1 MRLLRVIRS
10 TGPESGGPIEGLL
23 RNSEKLLRDG
33 HEVEVVS
40 LESEADAAKR
50 NFPFPLVALGGGIG
64 RYSYNPRLTPWIREN
79 ARRFDAVVLHG
90 LWNYTSYGAWRAL
103 RNQST
108 PYYVFSH
115 GMMDPWFRR
124 HYPFKHI
131 AKICYWWLCEGRV
144 LRDAAAV
151 LFTSD
156 EERVRARRV
165 FYGHSYKE
173 RVVRYGTSGP
183 TSNPDSDKAAFLAA
197 CPALKGKRFLL
208 FLSRIHPKKG
218 CDLLIQAFASCLE
231 VIGPDVDLVMAGPD
245 QVRWVSQLREQ
256 AKRLGV
262 EHRIHW
268 PGMLTGAPKW
278 GALRTADALILPSH
292 QENFGIAVAEAMACS
307 TPVLV
312 SDKVNIWREVEASK
326 GGFVEPDTQAGT
338 EKLIRR
344 FCELTAGERREM
356 ALAARDGFLEYF
368 DSEAAARDF
377 SRVIGFAQSQD
388 AASMPKKTRVLQIIH
403 STNPESGGPIEA
415 LLRTSEVLLREG
427 HKVEV
432 VSLDSEK
439 EAASREFDFPLVA
452 LGRGFTRYGYNP
464 ALASWMRQNADRFD
478 AVVMHGLWNYSSFGA
493 WRGLRKQAVPYYIYA
508 HGMMDPWFRR
518 QYPLKHIAKI
528 VYWWLIEGRIL
539 RDAAGVLFTC
549 EEERVRSRRVFYG
562 HSYKERVLRFGT
574 ADPDVDHSEADK
586 AAFATAFPALSRKRF
601 LLFLSRIHPKKGC
614 DLLLR
619 AFSETAAPACQDLDL
634 IMAGPDQ
641 VGWTPKLKSLAS
653 KLGIEDRVHWPG
665 MLKGSV
671 KWGAFRSAE
680 AMILPSHQ
688 ENFGFVVAEAMAC
701 STPVLISNKV
711 NIWREVT
718 SSQGGLVEPDTLEG
732 TQNLIRRF
740 LALSQEERAL
750 MRRAA
755 RRGYL
760 QHFDVE
766 ATAADLVQLIQ
777 STRANA

>member
-1 MRLLRVIRS
+1 M
-10 TGPESGGPIEGLL
+10 ES
-23 RNSEKLLRDG
+23 
-33 HEVEVVS
+33 
-40 LESEADAAKR
+40 
-50 NFPFPLVALGGGIG
+50 
-64 RYSYNPRLTPWIREN
+64 
-79 ARRFDAVVLHG
+79 VL
-90 LWNYTSYGAWRAL
+90 
-103 RNQST
+103 
-108 PYYVFSH
+108 
-115 GMMDPWFRR
+115 
-124 HYPFKHI
+124 
-131 AKICYWWLCEGRV
+131 
-144 LRDAAAV
+144 
-151 LFTSD
+151 
-156 EERVRARRV
+156 
-165 FYGHSYKE
+165 
-173 RVVRYGTSGP
+173 
-183 TSNPDSDKAAFLAA
+183 
-197 CPALKGKRFLL
+197 
-208 FLSRIHPKKG
+208 
-218 CDLLIQAFASCLE
+218 
-231 VIGPDVDLVMAGPD
+231 
-245 QVRWVSQLREQ
+245 SQ
-256 AKRLGV
+256 G
-262 EHRIHW
+262 
-268 PGMLTGAPKW
+268 
-278 GALRTADALILPSH
+278 
-292 QENFGIAVAEAMACS
+292 
-307 TPVLV
+307 
-312 SDKVNIWREVEASK
+312 
-326 GGFVEPDTQAGT
+326 
-338 EKLIRR
+338 
-344 FCELTAGERREM
+344 
-356 ALAARDGFLEYF
+356 
-368 DSEAAARDF
+368 
-377 SRVIGFAQSQD
+377 
-388 AASMPKKTRVLQIIH
+388 
-403 STNPESGGPIEA
+403 
-415 LLRTSEVLLREG
+415 
-427 HKVEV
+427 
-432 VSLDSEK
+432 
-439 EAASREFDFPLVA
+439 
-452 LGRGFTRYGYNP
+452 
-464 ALASWMRQNADRFD
+464 
-478 AVVMHGLWNYSSFGA
+478 
-493 WRGLRKQAVPYYIYA
+493 
-508 HGMMDPWFRR
+508 
-518 QYPLKHIAKI
+518 YPLKHIAKI

-586 AAFATAFPALSRKRF
+586 ASFATAFPALSRKRF